1 VVVGE
6 AGDRELDAL
15 VKRLAS
21 MERPSPEAFD
31 ACDEIVARWGDS
43 ESGTANDAVLMAL
56 SVRAHMLGRSG
67 RLDESAHAYDEVL
80 RRFEQRGGAPI
91 RLAHALYTKGRHL
104 AELGRD
110 AEAMQVYDTFLEE
123 FGENPP
129 PGRVDMVIDARSNR
143 ACCLADLGRAQEA
156 LAEHDA
162 ITARYGD
169 EEDARARTAVAMSLS
184 WKAGLLASLGRHD
197 DAIDIYDQI
206 RAYIGDTNDANLR
219 LRLVSAYYKKGQV
232 LEELGRA
239 RDALSVYKEAFDAF
253 PEPERPDIDD
263 LVAWM
268 RRRTITLCSDSPDP
282 CSHSDAHPRRTAAD
296 TPVDLRDPLAVEARL
311 QDLAQMAQGRNAA
324 QALRETAELTAEL
337 QATGAAAPLL
347 TRAQG
352 TQAAVLFAS
361 GATDDAIARWR
372 EIAITHA
379 QSSDPELRRLAAL
392 AQHNVANM
400 LICSG
405 NATAGQEAMD
415 KLVSEYGASAADALQ
430 EEAQRAELTGRP
442 LDTSQTAGL
451 AIATA
456 RILARCAPARVA
468 AVTDPALAKLRAEA
482 RSPMRDELIAQ
493 LEQLRADAC
502 EAHSAAAQ

>member
-1 VVVGE
+1 LVSE
-6 AGDRELDAL
+6 AGDRDLDVL

-21 MERPSPEAFD
+21 MERPSLEAFD
-31 ACDEIVARWGDS
+31 VCDEIVARWGDS
-43 ESGTANDAVLMAL
+43 EGGIANDAVLMAL

-67 RLDESAHAYDEVL
+67 RLDESVHTYDEVL

-91 RLAHALYTKGRHL
+91 RRAHALYTQAHHL
-104 AELGRD
+104 AELDRD
-110 AEAMQVYDTFLEE
+110 AEAMKVYDAFLEE
-123 FGENPP
+123 FAENPP

-143 ACCLADLGRAQEA
+143 ACCLADLGRAEEA

-169 EEDARARTAVAMSLS
+169 EDGARARTAVAMSLA
-184 WKAGLLASLGRHD
+184 WKAGLLASLGRPK
-197 DAIDIYDQI
+197 DAIDVYDEI
-206 RAYIGDTNDANLR
+206 RAHIGDADDATLR
-219 LRLVSAYYKKGQV
+219 LRLVSAYYKKGQL

-239 RDALSVYKEAFDAF
+239 QDALSVYEEAFDAF
-253 PEPERPDIDD
+253 PGPERPDIDE

-268 RRRTITLCSDSPDP
+268 RRRIITLCSDAPDP
-282 CSHSDAHPRRTAAD
+282 CSHSDAPVRRTAAD

-311 QDLAQMAQGRNAA
+311 QDLAQMAQGGDAA
-324 QALRETAELTAEL
+324 QALRETTELMGEL
-337 QATGAAAPLL
+337 QATGATTPLL

-361 GATDDAIARWR
+361 GATDEAIARWR
-372 EIAITHA
+372 EIAATHA
-379 QSSDPELRRLAAL
+379 HSSDPEMRRLAAL

-400 LICSG
+400 LMCSG
-405 NATAGQEAMD
+405 DPVAGETAMEE
-415 KLVSEYGASAADALQ
+415 LVSEYGASAADALQ

-442 LDTSQTAGL
+442 LDTSETAGI

-482 RSPMRDELIAQ
+482 RSPMCDELIAQ
-493 LEQLRADAC
+493 LEQLRADSSSGLA
-502 EAHSAAAQ
+502 